1 MPRIMSTEQ
10 DHYATLGVLPTSDDV
25 VIKGAYKALMLK
37 YHPDT
42 SQVPD
47 AAARAM
53 AINEAYAT
61 LGNAERRAAYD
72 AKRSRGPT
80 SGSADARHRAG
91 WRIAAPAMAVAT
103 VLGGVVTMGAAF
115 VAPVASNR
123 SEASTIA
130 PSDRTLAH
138 TPSGDASGT
147 TTNDAPA
154 RHSEMVEVF
163 GRRDAAASA
172 PAETPPSSEAD
183 PIDYAAVRDSAAA
196 AVRVLQS
203 DGLDIARVE
212 SLSCAERVASTRSWA
227 QADRCA
233 AFDHAVRLADL
244 RTARDAGTAED
255 AYFATREKEAQSL
268 YASTGVDR
276 YLVGQ
281 RIQRVRMAASTKQP
295 GVQVPDDAPAGPTAV
310 LSGVRPML
318 DLSGGVAFTGR
329 QEARG
334 NP

>member
-1 MPRIMSTEQ
+1 MITEQ
-10 DHYATLGVLPTSDDV
+10 DHYVTLGVLPTSDDV

-42 SQVPD
+42 SQVPN
-47 AAARAM
+47 AAVRAM

-72 AKRSRGPT
+72 AKRTQNQASGTGP
-80 SGSADARHRAG
+80 ARRRAG
-91 WRIAAPAMAVAT
+91 WRIAAPAMAAAT
-103 VLGGVVTMGAAF
+103 VLGAVVTMGAAV

-123 SEASTIA
+123 SEASTIP

-138 TPSGDASGT
+138 AAPDGGARKAAA
-147 TTNDAPA
+147 DAPTH
-154 RHSEMVEVF
+154 HSEMVEVF
-163 GRRDAAASA
+163 GRRDAAATAPNEAPSA
-172 PAETPPSSEAD
+172 GEAD

-244 RTARDAGTAED
+244 RTAHDTGTSED
-255 AYFATREKEAQSL
+255 AYFATREKEAPSL

-295 GVQVPDDAPAGPTAV
+295 GVQVPDDRPSGAAAM

-318 DLSGGVAFTGR
+318 DLSGGVAFTGQGAGR
-329 QEARG
+329 